1 MDAER
6 TLGGLRC
13 RDVLA
18 ELDRYVAGELSPAEL
33 EAVKVHV
40 GSCDNCARFGA
51 AYAGV
56 VERLRQAHAERVPP
70 GLTERLAGAWPDRST

>member
-1 MDAER
+1 MEAER

-18 ELDRYVAGELSPAEL
+18 ELDRYVAGELTPEEL
-33 EAVKVHV
+33 AAVEIHV
-40 GSCDNCARFGA
+40 SGCENCARFGA

-56 VERLRQAHAERVPP
+56 VTRLRTDTKDRVPE
-70 GLTERLAGAWPDRST
+70 GLTERLMSRWPEP